1 MVKGAHRAPSRRGE
15 TEMTTEYM
23 VLLHVPSDDD
33 ERAWDAGNA
42 DVRADLA
49 EQHRRFASQC
59 AARGHRIT
67 AGAELQGAGTGT
79 VVRLGT
85 HAEPL
90 VTDGP
95 FTETVEQLGG
105 FYLVQTDDLDD
116 LVRLVVGV
124 MSPHDVTEIRPTVD
138 NSQPDARDDATLEG
152 ALGAS

>member
-1 MVKGAHRAPSRRGE
+1 
-15 TEMTTEYM
+15 MTTEYM

-33 ERAWDAGNA
+33 DERAWDAGRP
-42 DVRADLA
+42 DVRARLA
-49 EQHRRFASQC
+49 EQHQAFASQC

-67 AGAELQGAGTGT
+67 AGAELQDAGAGTI
-79 VVRLGT
+79 VRLGAHT
-85 HAEPL
+85 EPL
-90 VTDGP
+90 VTEGP

-124 MSPHDVTEIRPTVD
+124 MSPNDVTEIRPTVD
-138 NSQPDARDDATLEG
+138 NSQPDARGDATFEG

>member
-1 MVKGAHRAPSRRGE
+1 
-15 TEMTTEYM
+15 MTTEYL
-23 VLLHVPSDDD
+23 VLLHVPNDDDD

-42 DVRADLA
+42 EVRAALA
-49 EQHRRFASQC
+49 EQHRLFTEHC

-67 AGAELQGAGTGT
+67 AGAELQGAAAGTI
-79 VVRLGT
+79 VRRGAA
-85 HAEPL
+85 AEAL

-116 LVRLVVGV
+116 LVRLAVGV
-124 MSPHDVTEIRPTVD
+124 MGPGDVTEIRPTVD
-138 NSQPDARDDATLEG
+138 NSAPDARGDAALEG